1 VIWVVRRPVATW
13 MITIALF
20 VFGMVSYQRLPLS
33 LMPDLSYP
41 TITIRTEADGYAPQ
55 EVEEQVSRRIE
66 ESIATTQGIAKIES
80 RSRAGIS
87 EVLLSLNWGTDVNV
101 AIQDVRE
108 RLQRVFFDAD
118 VQRPLILR
126 YDPTLDPI
134 LRLAL
139 DKKPDIRESN
149 AMALSKLRVIA
160 DRQIKRELEALDG
173 IAAVRIRGGME
184 EEIQISIREEWM
196 AARGLDIDQVI
207 NTLRTENINLPGGSI
222 IEGERE
228 FLVRTLNAFTSI
240 EDLQNIKIRR
250 NDGVEVALTEI
261 ADVEYG
267 YKDRSVL
274 SRIDGHEAVELE
286 VYKSADANIV
296 QVSQIL
302 KKELLGSGEQG
313 WGGYGGTESIK
324 DSLPEG
330 VNLTL
335 LEDQAAFIEASL
347 NNLRSTAVFGA
358 GLAMIVLFLFLRD
371 FRSTAV
377 ISTAIPLSIVVT
389 FAPMYIY
396 DVSLNLMSLGGLALG
411 IGMLVDNAVVV
422 LENIQ
427 VYIEKGYSRKEAAS
441 KGTKEVA
448 LAVITS
454 TLTTISVF
462 LPITF
467 VEGVAGQI
475 FGDLSL
481 AVVFSLLASLAV
493 ALFFVPMLV
502 STEFNAPNVQQRP
515 SIKGRF
521 QGWLSFRE
529 GWKERTGWKKI
540 LWLLWAVPRFLLV
553 FSWEIISTCMVLPL
567 VFSLW
572 ILFAVFRKIIPTVSG
587 IMLAIANLFYSV
599 YERLEHGYSSLFFP
613 LFSRPVGVI
622 ATAALIFFGSLPLL
636 FSLGQSLLP
645 EIHQGRFTADV
656 AFAIGTPLGKTSS
669 SILDV
674 EQKISDM
681 KDVRYLYSIVGSDS
695 RIDDR
700 TGAGEHSVRLMIGLR
715 DKIDSK
721 GETQSME
728 AVRAELMEIEGIQ
741 SVQLKRPALFSF
753 ETPLELVI
761 FAQKLDDLQFWSKE
775 ITQVLENIPGLT
787 DIQTSLSAGYPEIQ
801 IEYERDKLRRL
812 GLDAS
817 SAARI
822 VREKIQGEKATRIS
836 TEKEQLDLTVRL
848 VENSRRSQTQLERL
862 NINPAV
868 NPMIPLSAV
877 AHFTQA
883 EGPSEIRRIDQQR
896 AVVVQANIEGFDLT
910 GPATLIA
917 NAMEEQ
923 TTLGN
928 RDDNISWEIA
938 GQSQEMERSLHSMQL
953 ALYLAIFLVYVI
965 MASSFESLLHPFIIL
980 FSVPLAF
987 IGTIWCLALFGL
999 PLNVIVFIGAIVLA
1013 GVVVNNAIVLVDT
1026 INRKIQVETSILEAT
1041 KAAAQLRLRP
1051 ILITTLT
1058 TTLGLLPLA
1067 LGVGEGAEIQQPLAL
1082 TVIAGLISSTLLT
1095 LVVIPAVFL
1104 VFNKDRTGKH
1114 EEDNLGQDFREE
1126 DSMGSVL

>member
-1 VIWVVRRPVATW
+1 MIWVVRRPVATW

-139 DKKPDIRESN
+139 DKKPDLRESN
-149 AMALSKLRVIA
+149 ATALANLRLIA
-160 DRQIKRELEALDG
+160 DKQIKRELEALDG

-222 IEGERE
+222 IEGDRE

-240 EDLQNIKIRR
+240 EDLQDIKVRR
-250 NDGVEVALTEI
+250 NDGIEVALTEI

-274 SRIDGHEAVELE
+274 SRIDGREAVELE
-286 VYKSADANIV
+286 IYKSADANIV

-302 KKELLGSGEQG
+302 KKRLMGEG
-313 WGGYGGTESIK
+313 ESEYGDEYGETTSIK
-324 DSLPEG
+324 ESLPDG

-335 LEDQAAFIEASL
+335 LEDQAAFIEAAL
-347 NNLRSTAVFGA
+347 QNLRSTAVLGA
-358 GLAMIVLFLFLRD
+358 GLAMVILFLFLRD

-448 LAVITS
+448 LAVTTS

-502 STEFNAPNVQQRP
+502 STEFSTAQVTERP
-515 SIKGRF
+515 SIKKRF
-521 QGWLSFRE
+521 QGWKSFRE
-529 GWKERTGWKKI
+529 GWNNISGWKKI
-540 LWLLWAVPRFLLV
+540 PWLLWSIPRLV
-553 FSWEIISTCMVLPL
+553 LVLSWELTSTFVVVPL
-567 VFSLW
+567 VFLLW
-572 ILFAVFRKIIPTVSG
+572 VFLSVFKRVIPYIAGLLLT
-587 IMLAIANLFYSV
+587 IANVFYGI
-599 YERLEHGYSSLFFP
+599 YEKLEGMYSRIFFP
-613 LFSRPVGVI
+613 LFSKPTIVI
-622 ATAALIFFGSLPLL
+622 ATAALIFLGSLPTL

-669 SILDV
+669 SILEV
-674 EQKISDM
+674 EQEIADIKNI
-681 KDVRYLYSIVGSDS
+681 RYLYSIVGSDS

-700 TGAGEHSVRLMIGLR
+700 TGAGEHSVRLMVGLQEGV
-715 DKIDSK
+715 DAK
-721 GETQSME
+721 GELQSMD
-728 AVRAELMEIEGIQ
+728 AVRAILMDIEGIQ
-741 SVQLKRPALFSF
+741 SVQIKRPALFSF

-761 FAQKLDDLQFWSKE
+761 FTQQLEDLQFWSQKVTETLEE
-775 ITQVLENIPGLT
+775 IPALT
-787 DIQTSLSAGYPEIQ
+787 DIQTSLSVGYPEIQ
-801 IEYERDKLRRL
+801 IEYDRDKLRRL

-817 SAARI
+817 AAARI
-822 VREKIQGEKATRIS
+822 VREKIQGERATRIS
-836 TEKEQLDLTVRL
+836 TDEEQLDLTVRL

-868 NPMIPLSAV
+868 NPIIPLSAV
-877 AHFTQA
+877 ATFSQA

-896 AVVVQANIEGFDLT
+896 AVVVQANIDGFDLT
-910 GPATLIA
+910 GPASVIA
-917 NAMEEQ
+917 DVMEEQ
-923 TTLGN
+923 VELGN
-928 RDDNISWEIA
+928 RDDNMSWEIA
-938 GQSQEMERSLHSMQL
+938 GQSKEMERSLQSMQL
-953 ALYLAIFLVYVI
+953 ALYLAVFLVYVI

-987 IGTIWCLALFGL
+987 IGTIWCLALFGM

-1026 INRKIQVETSILEAT
+1026 INRKIEEEDSILEAT
-1041 KAAAQLRLRP
+1041 KAAAHLRLRP

-1067 LGVGEGAEIQQPLAL
+1067 MGVGEGAEIQQPLAL

-1104 VFNKDRTGKH
+1104 IFNKNRPVPEQAIT
-1114 EEDNLGQDFREE
+1114 EEVLG
-1126 DSMGSVL
+1126 GLP